1 MVVSY
6 LKPLMPRSLRVRL
19 TLGVALLSMLGLGS
33 VVVWISWR
41 MQNLLVVTHKQTSTY
56 IVERF
61 PNDAR
66 IYGQMSSPTEGIQK
80 AIDNLTNGSTL
91 LWVKNAENETFA
103 ESMPMRHTPSEQ
115 ALISL
120 KNIPNF
126 PEPRLLNGRYWLM
139 CGTPLVIDGQNFGT
153 LFVAQDITNDQ
164 TMFLQLIR
172 SLGLATIIVI
182 TLMAIALAWYIKRSL
197 MPLKKMGQIT
207 EAIAIEDLG
216 AATLQLESAPLEVQE
231 LAQTFE
237 ELLSRLA
244 MTLERQQQL
253 VSDVSHELRT
263 PLTIIS
269 GYLQST
275 LRRGENLTLPQR
287 EALEIA
293 EEETHRTAQLLQ
305 DLLDLARADNGYMRF
320 YCEPLELGTFLT
332 ELVNISRHAS
342 PRQIDYQSPPTP
354 LWINGDRNRL
364 KQIFLNL
371 IDNALKYS
379 PTETKVV
386 VNLRVDA
393 HQAIVQVC
401 DHGYGISLAQQGR
414 IFERFYRADES
425 RNRSG
430 GTGLGLAIAKTLV
443 EGMGGTISL
452 TSQVGEGSIFQVAF
466 PLLPH
471 STVPQASS
479 PLTTTESPLLPKT
492 LSFAK
497 QKPETPAA

>member
-1 MVVSY
+1 MVVSH
-6 LKPLMPRSLRVRL
+6 LKPLMPRSLRARL

-41 MQNLLVVTHKQTSTY
+41 MQKLLVVTHKQTSAY

-61 PNDAR
+61 PDDAR
-66 IYGQMSSPTEGIQK
+66 IYGQMSSPEEGIQQ

-91 LWVKNAENETFA
+91 LWVKNSQQDIIA

-115 ALISL
+115 ALMSL
-120 KNIPNF
+120 KNISTL
-126 PEPRLLNGRYWLM
+126 PEPRLLDGRYWLM
-139 CGTPLVIDGQNFGT
+139 CGTPLVIDGQLVGT

-182 TLMAIALAWYIKRSL
+182 TLMAIALAWYIKRAL
-197 MPLKKMGQIT
+197 MPLKQMGQIT
-207 EAIAIEDLG
+207 AAIAVEDIG
-216 AATLQLESAPLEVQE
+216 AAKLQLESAPLEVQQ

-244 MTLERQQQL
+244 MALDRQQQL
-253 VSDVSHELRT
+253 VGDVSHELRT

-293 EEETHRTAQLLQ
+293 EAETHRTAQLLQ
-305 DLLDLARADNGYMRF
+305 DLLDLARADNGYMQF
-320 YCEPLELGTFLT
+320 QCEPLELDSFLT

-342 PRQIDYQSPPTP
+342 PRPVEYQSPHKP

-379 PTETKVV
+379 PPDTEVIVKLKADDQQV
-386 VNLRVDA
+386 RVE
-393 HQAIVQVC
+393 VC
-401 DHGYGISLAQQGR
+401 DHGYGIPLAQQSR
-414 IFERFYRADES
+414 IFERFFRVDES

-452 TSQVGEGSIFQVAF
+452 TSQVGQGSIFHVTF
-466 PLLPH
+466 PLLRRSISAMPSSMAMGIESRSLLAL
-471 STVPQASS
+471 STTQR
-479 PLTTTESPLLPKT
+479 TPK
-492 LSFAK
+492 
-497 QKPETPAA
+497 TPAA